1 MSAWTFT
8 AKAKWYASPDCFGQ
22 SYVFTS
28 DNSDVD
34 INLQI
39 GRKYQ
44 AIIYEA
50 RQDISVDIGRVKL
63 LLERFK
69 GMQNVGIDGKKF
81 LVVGGNR
88 DLDETI
94 EEINHALEF
103 INVLNNDSNR
113 RNQQGPGDGEAEG
126 D

>member
-1 MSAWTFT
+1 MSAWTFI
-8 AKAKWYASPDCFGQ
+8 AKANWYADTDCFGQ
-22 SYVFTS
+22 SYVLTS

-44 AIIYEA
+44 AIIYDA
-50 RQDISVDIGRVKL
+50 CQDISLDIARVKL
-63 LLERFK
+63 LLEKLK
-69 GMQNVGIDGKKF
+69 GMQNVGMDGKQF
-81 LVVGGNR
+81 LVVGGSK
-88 DLDETI
+88 DLDEI
-94 EEINHALEF
+94 KEEINHALEF
-103 INVLNNDSNR
+103 INVFDNDSNR

>member
-1 MSAWTFT
+1 VSAWTFT
-8 AKAKWYASPDCFGQ
+8 AKANWYADTDCLGQ
-22 SYVFTS
+22 SYVLTS

-34 INLQI
+34 IYLQI

-50 RQDISVDIGRVKL
+50 RQDIGVDIARVKR
-63 LLERFK
+63 LLEQLK
-69 GMQNVGIDGKKF
+69 GMQNVGIDGKQF

-88 DLDETI
+88 DLDEI
-94 EEINHALEF
+94 KEEINHALEF
-103 INVLNNDSNR
+103 INVFDNDSNR

-126 D
+126 N